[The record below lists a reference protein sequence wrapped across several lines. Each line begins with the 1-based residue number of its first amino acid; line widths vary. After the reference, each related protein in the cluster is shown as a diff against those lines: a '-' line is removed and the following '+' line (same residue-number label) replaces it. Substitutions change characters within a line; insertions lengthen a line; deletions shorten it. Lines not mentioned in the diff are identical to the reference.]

1 MFRSVLIQVF
11 STVKFTQF
19 TTLGPKVSP
28 GMADVM
34 LMEELG
40 SAIMLRE
47 ECSIGFGCPLGY
59 FQEVTTW
66 LELCSYRCSPG

>member
-1 MFRSVLIQVF
+1 MVRTVLIQVF
-11 STVKFTQF
+11 SWVKV

-34 LMEELG
+34 LTEELG
-40 SAIMLRE
+40 SVVMLRE
-47 ECSIGFGCPLGY
+47 ERSIGCPLGY

-66 LELCSYRCSPG
+66 LKLCSYRCSPG

>member
-1 MFRSVLIQVF
+1 MLIQVF
-11 STVKFTQF
+11 SRVKV

-34 LMEELG
+34 LTEELG
-40 SAIMLRE
+40 STVMLRE
-47 ECSIGFGCPLGY
+47 ECPVGCPLGY

-66 LELCSYRCSPG
+66 LEVYSYRCSPV